1 MQMLESEDTTSS
13 NSLIAMTTHEQVL
26 QWVANIV
33 FSSSLK
39 LTKSIQ
45 TTLKTIALG
54 LGDLEVALSGSLH
67 SDQKFKLL
75 RDKLLLQAEHL
86 IQSHLVENGIKVP
99 SYVTT
104 RVIQCQDLALTT
116 EWKLSGTT
124 ETAWKLYMSDVA
136 DMRNQINPLYENLLK
151 IVGKSKDGHIKAPS
165 GKALI
170 ELLDTFYYAV
180 YKMTQKKIVKKDGS
194 SEKSENDESKV
205 HPFAFRSTLFLPDIE
220 EIGGSNFKQ
229 SSHTNEDVADSF
241 REDNDSVDGSID
253 LEKIMNELIIEI
265 EIEIEISENVI
276 QKAPTNKFYY
286 GL

>member
-13 NSLIAMTTHEQVL
+13 NSMIAMTTHEQVL

-86 IQSHLVENGIKVP
+86 IQSHLAENGIKVP

-124 ETAWKLYMSDVA
+124 ETA
-136 DMRNQINPLYENLLK
+136 
-151 IVGKSKDGHIKAPS
+151 
-165 GKALI
+165 
-170 ELLDTFYYAV
+170 
-180 YKMTQKKIVKKDGS
+180 
-194 SEKSENDESKV
+194 
-205 HPFAFRSTLFLPDIE
+205 
-220 EIGGSNFKQ
+220 
-229 SSHTNEDVADSF
+229 
-241 REDNDSVDGSID
+241 
-253 LEKIMNELIIEI
+253 
-265 EIEIEISENVI
+265 
-276 QKAPTNKFYY
+276 
-286 GL
+286 